1 MNSAIPLL
9 RGAQRSA
16 GVVLLILLLSGLVAP
31 DLLAQTPQFIY
42 GNTATGGNY
51 FPFGASVPQT
61 QADLT
66 AIANIAGLAAI
77 SVPAP
82 LRSDELPIGLQV
94 IGASDELVLGVA
106 ARLG

>member
-1 MNSAIPLL
+1 
-9 RGAQRSA
+9 
-16 GVVLLILLLSGLVAP
+16 VLLLP
-31 DLLAQTPQFIY
+31 TTPQ
-42 GNTATGGNY
+42 TA
-51 FPFGASVPQT
+51 FPFAAPVPQT

-82 LRSDELPIGLQV
+82 AHTGELPIGLQCM
-94 IGASDELVLGVA
+94 GARDDLVLGVA